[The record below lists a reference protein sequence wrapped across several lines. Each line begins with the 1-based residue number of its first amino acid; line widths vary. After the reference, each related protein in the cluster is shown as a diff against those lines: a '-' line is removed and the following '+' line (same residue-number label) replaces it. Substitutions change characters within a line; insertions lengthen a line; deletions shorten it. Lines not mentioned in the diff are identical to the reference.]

1 MNSSIDTNT
10 NRSSV
15 DWRRSVSW
23 VCFLQKAAPVAF
35 LLLINEHASAF
46 STSNALSHQR
56 NRFSFSKQASE
67 GLYFFSV
74 NQHCAKDTQLMLG
87 RSTQDHFSMTTMKST
102 KKDQSEESRVVTRS
116 EPRRPQQIPDKL
128 ASSNEL
134 NKVLMKFRRNRRN
147 GAQLAHNRLE
157 MALKDRDPDIN
168 EKSFN
173 TVFLAF
179 AGQSER
185 GDWMAP
191 LNLEKLLQKMKRHPS
206 VSPSVFSYN
215 CAMEAW
221 VKSAAQS
228 GNSRHPS
235 KRQRSSSKQQNNA
248 PRQQSRYKPGHQ
260 QHQQQ
265 KPNKQRSIIQA
276 KNSCLR
282 LFDEMT
288 KERKDA
294 PPLVPNTYTY
304 NLVLQLYAKS
314 PNPHDL
320 KKAEEW
326 FLSMKDCE
334 PDRQTYN
341 LLFAAHANHGS
352 AEKAEHLLDELTQ
365 KFRDSNKPSGSNTNI
380 DNASKQST
388 ETTVEMPSRIWFH
401 CVLKACVQDQKSK
414 PKSLIGGR
422 DPLKQADRLL
432 DEMHRISEEE
442 HLASVRPLADTY
454 NHVIAVHAQAGNT
467 ERVGELLTEMEHLY
481 TESGGEL
488 SMAPDRISY
497 TTALSSYANQIGPD
511 SERKA
516 EELWQ
521 RMFDLAAVGRPNMS
535 PTIVTYNT
543 MLRIWTKSGSMEELK
558 KATELMDQMQQQQSS
573 AHSSLPLLP
582 LFPPPPPPN
591 AQSYTIM
598 LHGWSRTTN
607 VREAGHKAEALLR
620 QLEQLPPNARKN
632 LHWTTVYNS
641 VITAWSK
648 SGDKAAPQRVEALLN
663 LLEDKCYDSAG
674 TVAPDR
680 TTFLCIADTYAKA
693 RIPDA
698 EQRCEDLLVRMSQ
711 LEEAGV
717 VSNDLRSNRAL
728 YNSILNALAKSG
740 QPSSKDKAE
749 EILTMMQTSPN
760 INLRPDIVTYAS
772 VLDCYTKSG
781 SPTTFARAEEMLR
794 FVEGVSV
801 YCSSSFTSIDMSDT
815 QKSLVMHCCFLIIV
829 FFLLFILVI
838 AVLSKRGGTSEA
850 ECRFL

>member
-1 MNSSIDTNT
+1 MSCSI
-10 NRSSV
+10 
-15 DWRRSVSW
+15 
-23 VCFLQKAAPVAF
+23 QKAAVIIAF
-35 LLLINEHASAF
+35 LLLINANTSAF
-46 STSNALSHQR
+46 STNNVFSQQR
-56 NRFSFSKQASE
+56 THSARSKQVSE
-67 GLYFFSV
+67 ELGCLST
-74 NQHCAKDTQLMLG
+74 NRECAKNSQSMLG
-87 RSTQDHFSMTTMKST
+87 RSIEPHFSLLTAMKST
-102 KKDQSEESRVVTRS
+102 KKEQNEESKVDTRS
-116 EPRRPQQIPDKL
+116 KPESQQNSERP
-128 ASSNEL
+128 ATSNDL

-157 MALKDRDPDIN
+157 LALKERDPDIN

-173 TVFLAF
+173 TVFLAY

-191 LNLEKLLQKMKRHPS
+191 LNLEKLLQKMKRHPA

-221 VKSAAQS
+221 VKSATQS
-228 GNSRHPS
+228 GNPRHPS
-235 KRQRSSSKQQNNA
+235 KRHRSSSKQQNNA
-248 PRQQSRYKPGHQ
+248 PRQQSRYKPG
-260 QHQQQ
+260 QQQ
-265 KPNKQRSIIQA
+265 QQQQPNKQRSIIQA

-294 PPLVPNTYTY
+294 FPLVPNTYTY

-326 FLSMKDCE
+326 FLGMKGCA

-341 LLFAAHANHGS
+341 LLFAAYANHGS
-352 AEKAEHLLDELTQ
+352 AEKAEELLDELIQ
-365 KFRDSNKPSGSNTNI
+365 AFRDSNKPNGSKNNKST
-380 DNASKQST
+380 QST
-388 ETTVEMPSRIWFH
+388 ESIVEMPSRIWFH

-414 PKSLIGGR
+414 TKSLSAGR

-432 DEMHRISEEE
+432 DEMHQFSEEE
-442 HLASVRPLADTY
+442 NLTSVRPQADTY

-467 ERVGELLTEMEHLY
+467 KRVGELLTEMEHLY

-497 TTALSSYANQIGPD
+497 TTALSSYANQIGSD
-511 SERKA
+511 NEGKA

-558 KATELMDQMQQQQSS
+558 KATELMDQMQQQQSNS
-573 AHSSLPLLP
+573 HSSLPLLP
-582 LFPPPPPPN
+582 LFPPPPPPT

-598 LHGWSRTTN
+598 LHGWSRTNN

-648 SGDKAAPQRVEALLN
+648 SGEQTAPQRVEALLN

-674 TVAPDR
+674 GIAPDR

-781 SPTTFARAEEMLR
+781 SPTTFTRAEEMLR
-794 FVEGVSV
+794 FVEGVSIYLNTNLESLDV
-801 YCSSSFTSIDMSDT
+801 AVTR
-815 QKSLVMHCCFLIIV
+815 KSLAMYYRSLINY
-829 FFLLFILVI
+829 FLLILILVNCSLI
-838 AVLSKRGGTSEA
+838 ETGRH
-850 ECRFL
+850 F